1 MRKIRQFLAMLM
13 ALVIAVTS
21 INMPTISAF
30 AAETGSSE
38 EQTATPTD
46 ISVGLTKVDITT
58 GGQMAKFRFTP
69 TEDGKYEI
77 YSDTEEDTYGYLYD
91 ADGNQL
97 AYNDDGEDRNFKI
110 TYELTAGTTYIIGAK
125 YYSSST
131 TGSFDMYIKKI
142 VPPTS
147 VSITPKA
154 DTFLAGVSYSY
165 IQFGAKAS
173 YDDGTEKTA
182 DCTSTSVYIGGYKY
196 SVWIKNSDGNYTYTD
211 EYDNE
216 VSYTE
221 KSILDAGT
229 YTVVLTDYTDGET
242 VPADTDKIYD
252 SYTIE
257 VQSPEVYFADRQ
269 EISETE
275 EKTFKTNKYVAEY
288 YKFAPATSTDYIF
301 KTNGSTGYVY
311 DSECNRVYSSD
322 SRYAM
327 ETGKTYYV
335 GLSGYTSGDDGSIY
349 EVTAKAKACSDP
361 ESAVLKITDSVYIA
375 GGYADFKN
383 QAVTITF
390 KNGET
395 ESLKLS
401 SSNIHDSYGNS
412 YFVYYSKEGED
423 WNTNYLYGDFKGDKG
438 KYTISIGRN
447 VSGKKV
453 QLCSKEIEFK
463 SIDEFDIPEL
473 VAGENEITSGDDYR
487 NQSYYKIIM
496 PYDGGINVKMHSS
509 MYVYEVSEA
518 GELTRLDNSDNLTGG
533 KTYYAG
539 FYGSCEYWDDD
550 DNYHDEYTWK
560 TDVSFIPAVKTISAV
575 SEKTEVASGTD
586 AVCATVDITYVNG
599 DTEKQGHIT
608 GSFTTDKDQKITVTC
623 KSGDKEY
630 DSDELPAGTATI
642 VFTAA
647 NGVTCKYDIEV
658 KSMANIE
665 VPELKAG
672 ENEITSGE
680 SYNSQN
686 YYKFTMPYDGKIRFS
701 AIEYYTIYEISEAGS
716 LVKVDNEDNLKGNKT
731 YYIGLY
737 GGREIY
743 DEDDNWTEVYT
754 WKTEIYF
761 ASAVKDMKVTPEKT
775 EILYGTAPALAT
787 VEITFADNSK
797 ETFEHVSDS
806 FYTKNSFCIDVKYK
820 VGDTEYDYWRSLPIG
835 KVTVIIQAPNGVKAE
850 YQTEIKNANDYKYK
864 ELKTGSNDITVGTD
878 SYNQEYYKFTMPY
891 GGKISISSNED
902 NKYVYFDIYDIDTAG
917 SLQEL
922 SNKNLEEGHTYYV
935 GIYGDEDY
943 LDGDY
948 TCSADVSVVPAI
960 KSIKATPKETEVIK
974 GQKAIYADLEL
985 TYVDGSTE
993 TVNDVTTNFYT
1004 KTRYKI
1010 SITCKSGDKKYNALY
1025 LPVGKATVTYTA
1037 PNGVSASYDIE
1048 VKSVDDMKLTAL
1060 AVGNNSIESGI
1071 DKNHSKFYT
1080 FTATSDGA
1088 LQISKYK
1095 NFVVYELDE
1104 DGDFQVT
1111 DEENLKA
1118 GKTYYIAFYGKL
1130 YDKTAGEYIYAWNTD
1145 VSFVSAIDTMTAKSN
1160 ITDAVYGEN
1169 PVNASVGIT
1178 YKDKTTENIPV
1189 ATATDAFRTQNG
1201 QKITVTCKSGE
1212 SIYDYYDLPIGT
1224 ATIIFSSS
1232 NGVKAQYDV
1241 NIKKLSDVAIGELK
1255 LGSNDIDVSDRTA
1268 GYAYYKFTP
1277 DETAR
1282 YTFSSVNEM
1291 SIYREE
1297 VDSDGIYTTRYVGG
1311 PDSKLEKGV
1320 TYVINLYNGGV
1331 DKWGD
1336 IQYKWT
1342 LDISLPELGKIYDPA
1357 SWKLK
1362 AAADDIYF
1370 MTDEDSDNVINTLAE
1385 KAAVQ
1390 ITYSN
1395 NSTQILSLN
1404 RRTDTYGNRLTY
1416 SYYKYND
1423 ETAAYDKLRYLPYS
1437 MEKGKYKLVE
1447 TLCTEEGDAINTL
1460 GDIEVLFEVKGVLDL
1475 VNGDW
1480 DISKELSITNDKNI
1494 YVYRLTNIGA
1504 AESLTFKSNTTLNG
1518 MSLYDEN
1525 GEYVSMDK
1533 YFSAVYDCA
1542 YSVNIAAD
1550 KTYYLLVKPSESSP
1564 LSKITAVQNNQVTG
1578 LAATVTQDEYWCEI
1592 DPVDPDGITTVITY
1606 ADGTQ
1611 KTVTGTGSGVNLSI
1625 KNIGANN
1632 YASIGSCI
1640 GTAGEYAITP
1650 SAPNMSKDCD
1660 VKTAV
1665 ITAKA
1670 FDVNKLTEF
1679 DTTNKLTVS
1688 NPSDKM
1694 QTQLYVLK
1702 SSGKQYLKLDIDG
1715 GVDVRV
1721 YKYVGLDDCFD
1732 RVGSE
1737 DRGYQLYKNCT
1748 YVIAVDVQAK
1758 GSAEIA
1764 AVLEGNEASVVDG
1777 GTLVAG
1783 KNVDVNIDNAGNIVK
1798 YEFTPEES
1806 ATYIFQSSGSYDTYG
1821 ILCDSDEN
1829 EILYND
1835 DGGESSNFKIARSLT
1850 GGKKYIYKVRMYSS
1864 DETGSFTV
1872 RLDKVEKK
1880 KVKSAV
1886 VDEEESYI
1894 ESDGDFY
1901 GYIDVVYD
1909 DEATD
1914 SIKASAGSFSDVY
1927 GNRYQLTVT
1936 TSEESGEK
1944 TALVELRYKN
1954 TGSDEW
1960 NYVDGV
1966 KFKLGT
1972 ARRDT
1977 WDGELKEGVAFEKT
1991 IDSTCSGRFKF
2002 VPETSGSYI
2011 VSVNDSAPY
2020 SIDVK
2025 NVDDDW
2031 YVYMTSGAYVLK
2043 AGYTYS
2049 IEIDPSD
2056 YEGTISILVVKPQII
2071 DSVEITGYDAKIYNI
2086 GDDVYSERPV
2096 KAVVKYTDGTTETIS
2111 GSTSLKDGRSV
2122 SYEWSK
2128 EDAEGAMLKVTAGG
2142 VTGYKK
2148 IPYTSLDELAATEF
2162 VSDVATLSAEG
2173 SYTSNDCKNVY
2184 KVVIPKDGVYSV
2196 TGGSV
2201 SGRIVLH
2208 RGNNSGVTIREGK
2221 KYSLKKGDIC
2231 YICIYSN
2238 YESDIMFG
2246 CVGDISWEIVTAPT
2260 CTEKGL
2266 KRTWNELTE
2275 EYEKEE
2281 IPALGHKFT
2290 DEWTVKTPA
2299 TMTSDGTKVLV
2310 CDRCDAE
2317 KEDSAQTITRLKS
2330 VVLST
2335 SQYTYDGT
2343 AKRPSVVVTD
2353 ADDKVV
2359 GDEYYTVSY
2368 KNNVEVGTATAT
2380 ITFDDAYLGSVDKTY
2395 EIVDSGLTWEIT
2407 TPPTCTD
2414 DGQKR
2419 AYNEETGEYEYE
2431 VIPATGHTYGE
2442 KWIVKK
2448 AATTAEDGLRIQKCT
2463 VCGYEDTVNAQ
2474 TIAQIKSIVLEYT
2487 SVAADGT
2494 EKKPAVTVMDT
2505 NDIVIPAANYTV
2517 AYKDNKEVGVATV
2530 EVTFAGDYAGEATA
2544 TFDIVS
2550 NETRVVV
2557 VEKATCTKDGLKRYY
2572 NIQTGEM
2579 VKEEKIYAFNH
2590 NFSGIYRT
2598 KTSATAEADGVKVAV
2613 CSRCGAEDNTKTQPI
2628 YKIASVILEYEK
2640 STYTGTEKR
2649 PGVIVKDSQGNVIDA
2664 SNYSVEYTNNKNVG
2678 TANAAVTFGGD
2689 YSGTVNKTFAI
2700 VGTDLKWE
2708 ITKEPT
2714 CTTKGEKRALNP
2726 ITGLWE
2732 SQFIPAKGHS
2742 FGSEWKLKTAATTT
2756 SDGKRVHICGTCGAE
2771 DLANAQAVSR
2781 INTVTLAYSTVTYNG
2796 KDQKPAVTVKDAQ
2809 GKVVAAA
2816 NYTVAYKNNRNAGT
2830 ATVTVTFKGDYT
2842 GTVTRTFTIKANA
2855 VKVASTAIKKIEN
2868 VSGGVKLTWKK
2879 ISGVNGYY
2887 VYRQTGKGKF
2897 VKVKTIK
2904 GASSLSFK
2912 DTAAK
2917 KNGTKYTYKV
2927 CAYKSVSG
2935 KTYTSSYSSAKATCY
2950 VSAPKCKSVSNVK
2963 GKKMKVVYSK
2973 NAKAT
2978 GYQIQYSVKSSFKGA
2993 KTVKVKG
3000 AKNVS
3005 KVISKL
3011 TKGKKYYVRVRGYKV
3026 SGGKTYTS
3034 AWSAK
3039 KVVSIKK

>member
-147 VSITPKA
+147 VSITPKV

-196 SVWIKNSDGNYTYTD
+196 SVWIKNSDGSYTYTD

-221 KSILDAGT
+221 KSMLDAGT

-242 VPADTDKIYD
+242 VPADADKIYD

-275 EKTFKTNKYVAEY
+275 EKTFKTNKYVTEY
-288 YKFAPATSTDYIF
+288 YKFSPATSTDYVF
-301 KTNGSTGYVY
+301 STNGHIGYVY

-322 SRYAM
+322 SKYAM
-327 ETGKTYYV
+327 EKGKTYYM
-335 GLSGYTSGDDGSIY
+335 GLSGYISGDDGGIF
-349 EVTAKAKACSDP
+349 EVTAKAMKYSEP
-361 ESAVLKITDSVYIA
+361 ESAVLNITDSVYMA
-375 GGYADFKN
+375 GKYADFED
-383 QAVTITF
+383 QTVAITF
-390 KNGET
+390 KNGTT
-395 ESLKLS
+395 ENLKLS
-401 SSNIHDSYGNS
+401 SEYISDRYKNGYD
-412 YFVYYSKEGED
+412 VYYAKEGED
-423 WNTNYLYGDFKGDKG
+423 WNAHYLYGKFRGEKG
-438 KYTISIGRN
+438 KYTISVGRN
-447 VSGKKV
+447 VSDEEV

-463 SIDEFDIPEL
+463 GIDEFDIPEL
-473 VAGENEITSGDDYR
+473 KAGKNEITSGDDYS

-496 PYDGGINVKMHSS
+496 PYDGGINVSNYRYMDI
-509 MYVYEVSEA
+509 YELSED
-518 GELTRLDNSDNLTGG
+518 GELSEVDNRDNLTVD

-539 FYGSCEYWDDD
+539 FYGSLWNSDAQKY
-550 DNYHDEYTWK
+550 EYTWK
-560 TDVSFIPAVKTISAV
+560 IDVSFIPAVKTISAV
-575 SEKTEVASGTD
+575 SEKAEVASGTD
-586 AVCATVDITYVNG
+586 AVRATVDITYVNG
-599 DTEKQGHIT
+599 ETEKQENIT
-608 GSFTTDKDQKITVTC
+608 GSFYTDKGQWIIVTC

-630 DSDELPAGTATI
+630 DSDELPAGMATI
-642 VFTAA
+642 VFTAP
-647 NGVTCKYDIEV
+647 NGVIGKYDIEV
-658 KSMANIE
+658 KSIADIDI
-665 VPELKAG
+665 PELKAG
-672 ENEITSGE
+672 KNKIISG
-680 SYNSQN
+680 QN
-686 YYKFTMPYDGKIRFS
+686 YKDRNFYKFTMPYDGKIVLSPVR
-701 AIEYYTIYEISEAGS
+701 YYAIYEISEAGS
-716 LVKVDNEDNLKGNKT
+716 LVNVDNEGDLRGNKT
-731 YYIGLY
+731 YYIGLH
-737 GGREIY
+737 GGRIIYDDDDNRSEIY
-743 DEDDNWTEVYT
+743 T
-754 WKTEIYF
+754 WDADVTF
-761 ASAVKDMKVTPEKT
+761 PSAVKKIEVTPEKN
-775 EILYGTAPALAT
+775 EVIYGTVPALAT
-787 VEITFADNSK
+787 IDITFADDSK
-797 ETFEHVSDS
+797 EIFKHVSDDFS
-806 FYTKNSFCIDVKYK
+806 TENGFNINVSYK
-820 VGDTEYDYWRSLPIG
+820 VDDTEYDYWGNLSTG
-835 KVTVIIQAPNGVKAE
+835 KVTVIVQAPNGIKAE
-850 YQTEIKNANDYKYK
+850 YQTEIINANDYKYK
-864 ELKTGSNDITVGTD
+864 ELKIGSNDITVGTD
-878 SYNQEYYKFTMPY
+878 FYNKEYYKFTMPCD
-891 GGKISISSNED
+891 GKIEISR
-902 NKYVYFDIYDIDTAG
+902 KGYIYYRVYEIDDFG
-917 SLQEL
+917 MLEEV
-922 SNKNLEEGHTYYV
+922 SNKNLTEGYTYYV
-935 GIYGDEDY
+935 GIYLDEDEDDF
-943 LDGDY
+943 DGEY
-948 TCSADVSVVPAI
+948 TRSVDVSVIPEL

-1004 KTRYKI
+1004 KTRDKI

-1104 DGDFQVT
+1104 DGDLQVT

-1145 VSFVSAIDTMTAKSN
+1145 VSFVSAIDTIAVKAN
-1160 ITDAVYGEN
+1160 VTDVAYGEN
-1169 PVNASVGIT
+1169 PVNASVDIT
-1178 YKDKTTENIPV
+1178 YKDKTTESIPV
-1189 ATATDAFRTQNG
+1189 ATATDAFRTQKG
-1201 QKITVTCKSGE
+1201 QKITVTCKSGDNT
-1212 SIYDYYDLPIGT
+1212 YDYYNLPIGT

-1232 NGVKAQYDV
+1232 NGVQAQYDV
-1241 NIKKLSDVAIGELK
+1241 NIRKLSDMAVGDLK
-1255 LGSNDIDVSDRTA
+1255 VGSNDIDVSDRTV

-1282 YTFSSVNEM
+1282 YTFSSINTT

-1297 VDSDGIYTTRYVGG
+1297 VDDDGTYIAKYVGSYVGG
-1311 PDSKLEKGV
+1311 IRAKFEKGV
-1320 TYVINLYNGGV
+1320 TYFINLYEGGA

-1342 LDISLPELGKIYDPA
+1342 LDISMPESGKIYDPV

-1362 AAADDIYF
+1362 AVADDIHF
-1370 MTDEDSDNVINTLAE
+1370 MTGEDSDNVINTLAE

-1395 NSTQILSLN
+1395 NSTQVLSIN
-1404 RRTDTYGNRLTY
+1404 KSTDSYGNILTY

-1423 ETAAYDKLRYLPYS
+1423 ETAAYDKLRHLPYS

-1447 TLCTEEGDAINTL
+1447 TLCTEEEDAIDTL

-1525 GEYVSMDK
+1525 GEYVSMDD

-1542 YSVNIAAD
+1542 YSVDIAAD
-1550 KTYYLLVKPSESSP
+1550 KTYYLLVRPSESSP

-1578 LAATVTQDEYWCEI
+1578 LAATVTQDEYWCRI

-1625 KNIGANN
+1625 DSIGANN
-1632 YASIGSCI
+1632 YAEVGSTI
-1640 GTAGEYAITP
+1640 RNAGEYAITP

-1670 FDVNKLTEF
+1670 FDVDKLTEF

-1688 NPSDKM
+1688 NTSDKV

-1702 SSGKQYLKLDIDG
+1702 SSGKQYLKFDIDG
-1715 GVDVRV
+1715 DADVRV
-1721 YKYVGLDDCFD
+1721 YEYGDYFYKASLE
-1732 RVGSE
+1732 S
-1737 DRGYQLYKNCT
+1737 RGYQLYKGRT

-1758 GSAEIA
+1758 GSAEITA
-1764 AVLEGNEASVVDG
+1764 TLEGNEASVVDG

-1783 KNVDVNIDNAGNIVK
+1783 KDVDVNIDNAGNIVK

-1806 ATYIFQSSGSYDTYG
+1806 ATYIFQSSGNYDTYG

-1850 GGKKYIYKVRMYSS
+1850 GGKKYIYKVKMYNS

-1880 KVKSAV
+1880 KAKSAV

-1894 ESDGDFY
+1894 KSDGDFY

-1909 DEATD
+1909 DGAKD
-1914 SIKASAGSFSDVY
+1914 SIKASADSFSDVY

-1954 TGSDEW
+1954 SGSDEW

-2020 SIDVK
+2020 SIDVR

-2056 YEGTISILVVKPQII
+2056 YEGTISILVAKPQII

-2086 GDDVYSERPV
+2086 GDDVYSEKPV

-2111 GSTSLKDGRSV
+2111 GSTSLKDGRTV
-2122 SYEWSK
+2122 AYEWSK

-2148 IPYTSLDELAATEF
+2148 VNYTSLDDLAATEF
-2162 VSDVATLSAEG
+2162 VSDVATLSTER
-2173 SYTSNDCKNVY
+2173 SDTYSDCKNVY

-2246 CVGDISWEIVTAPT
+2246 CVGDISWEIVKAPT

-2266 KRTWNELTE
+2266 KKTWNELTE
-2275 EYEKEE
+2275 DYEKEE

-2299 TMTSDGTKVLV
+2299 TMTTDGTKVLV

-2359 GDEYYTVSY
+2359 GAEYYTVSY
-2368 KNNVEVGTATAT
+2368 KNNVEIGTATAT
-2380 ITFDDAYLGSVDKTY
+2380 ITFDDAYSGSVDKTY

-2487 SVAADGT
+2487 SVASDGT

-2505 NDIVIPAANYTV
+2505 NDTVIPAANYTV

-2530 EVTFAGDYAGEATA
+2530 EVTFTGDYAGEATA

-2771 DLANAQAVSR
+2771 DLANAQSVSR

-2855 VKVASTAIKKIEN
+2855 VKVASTAIKTVEN

-2879 ISGVNGYY
+2879 ASGVNGYY

-2897 VKVKTIK
+2897 VKVKTVK

-2927 CAYKSVSG
+2927 RAYKSVSG

-3039 KVVSIKK
+3039 KAVSIKK

>member
-30 AAETGSSE
+30 AAEMGSSE

-147 VSITPKA
+147 VSITPKV

-196 SVWIKNSDGNYTYTD
+196 SVWIKNSDGSYTYTD

-221 KSILDAGT
+221 KSMLDAGT

-275 EKTFKTNKYVAEY
+275 EKTFKTNKYVTEY
-288 YKFAPATSTDYIF
+288 YKFSPATSTDYVF
-301 KTNGSTGYVY
+301 STNGHIGYVY

-322 SRYAM
+322 SKYAM
-327 ETGKTYYV
+327 EKGKTYYM
-335 GLSGYTSGDDGSIY
+335 GLSGYISGDDGGIF
-349 EVTAKAKACSDP
+349 EVTAKAMKYSEP
-361 ESAVLKITDSVYIA
+361 ESAVLNITDSVYMA
-375 GGYADFKN
+375 GKYADFED
-383 QAVTITF
+383 QTVAITF
-390 KNGET
+390 KNGTT
-395 ESLKLS
+395 ENLKLS
-401 SSNIHDSYGNS
+401 SEYISDRYKNGYD
-412 YFVYYSKEGED
+412 VYYAKEGED
-423 WNTNYLYGDFKGDKG
+423 WNAHYLYGKFRGEKG
-438 KYTISIGRN
+438 KYTISVGRN
-447 VSGKKV
+447 VSDEEV

-463 SIDEFDIPEL
+463 GIDEFDIPEL
-473 VAGENEITSGDDYR
+473 KAGKNEITSGDDYS

-496 PYDGGINVKMHSS
+496 PYDGGINVSNYRYMDI
-509 MYVYEVSEA
+509 YELSED
-518 GELTRLDNSDNLTGG
+518 GELSEVDNRDNLTVD

-539 FYGSCEYWDDD
+539 FYGSLWNSDAQKY
-550 DNYHDEYTWK
+550 EYTWK
-560 TDVSFIPAVKTISAV
+560 IDVSFIPAVKTISAV
-575 SEKTEVASGTD
+575 SEKAEVASGTD
-586 AVCATVDITYVNG
+586 AVRATVDITYVNG
-599 DTEKQGHIT
+599 ETEKQENIT
-608 GSFTTDKDQKITVTC
+608 GSFYTDKGQWITVTC

-630 DSDELPAGTATI
+630 DSDELPAGMATI
-642 VFTAA
+642 VFTAP
-647 NGVTCKYDIEV
+647 NGVIGKYDIEV
-658 KSMANIE
+658 KSIADIDI
-665 VPELKAG
+665 PELKAG
-672 ENEITSGE
+672 KNKIISG
-680 SYNSQN
+680 QN
-686 YYKFTMPYDGKIRFS
+686 YKDRNFYKFTMPYDGKIVLSPVR
-701 AIEYYTIYEISEAGS
+701 YYAIYEISEAGS
-716 LVKVDNEDNLKGNKT
+716 LVNVDNEGDLRGNKT
-731 YYIGLY
+731 YYIGLH
-737 GGREIY
+737 GGRIIYDDDDNRSEIY
-743 DEDDNWTEVYT
+743 T
-754 WKTEIYF
+754 WDADVTF
-761 ASAVKDMKVTPEKT
+761 PSAVKKIEVTPEKN
-775 EILYGTAPALAT
+775 EVIYGTVPALAT
-787 VEITFADNSK
+787 IDITFADDSK
-797 ETFEHVSDS
+797 EIFKHVSDDFS
-806 FYTKNSFCIDVKYK
+806 TENGFNINVSYK
-820 VGDTEYDYWRSLPIG
+820 VDDTEYDYWGNLSTG
-835 KVTVIIQAPNGVKAE
+835 KVTVIVQAPNGIKAE
-850 YQTEIKNANDYKYK
+850 YQTEIINANDYKYK
-864 ELKTGSNDITVGTD
+864 ELKIGSNDITVGTD
-878 SYNQEYYKFTMPY
+878 FYNKEYYKFTMPCD
-891 GGKISISSNED
+891 GKIEISR
-902 NKYVYFDIYDIDTAG
+902 KGYIYYRVYEIDDFG
-917 SLQEL
+917 MLEEV
-922 SNKNLEEGHTYYV
+922 SNKNLTEGYTYYV
-935 GIYGDEDY
+935 GIYLDEDEDDF
-943 LDGDY
+943 DGEY
-948 TCSADVSVVPAI
+948 TRSVDVSVIPEL

-1004 KTRYKI
+1004 KTRDKI

-1104 DGDFQVT
+1104 DGDLQVT

-1145 VSFVSAIDTMTAKSN
+1145 VSFVSAIDTIAVKAN
-1160 ITDAVYGEN
+1160 VTDVAYGEN
-1169 PVNASVGIT
+1169 PVNASVDIT
-1178 YKDKTTENIPV
+1178 YKDKTTESIPV
-1189 ATATDAFRTQNG
+1189 ATATDAFRTQKG
-1201 QKITVTCKSGE
+1201 QKITVTCKSGDNT
-1212 SIYDYYDLPIGT
+1212 YDYYNLPIGT

-1232 NGVKAQYDV
+1232 NGVQAQYDV

-1342 LDISLPELGKIYDPA
+1342 LDISLPESGKIYDPA

-1423 ETAAYDKLRYLPYS
+1423 ETAAYDKLRHLPYS

-1447 TLCTEEGDAINTL
+1447 TLCTEEEDAIDTL
-1460 GDIEVLFEVKGVLDL
+1460 GDIEVLFEVRDVLDL

-1494 YVYRLTNIGA
+1494 YVYRLTNIGT

-1525 GEYVSMDK
+1525 GEYVSMDD

-1542 YSVNIAAD
+1542 YSVDIAAD
-1550 KTYYLLVKPSESSP
+1550 KTYYLLVRPSESSP

-1578 LAATVTQDEYWCEI
+1578 LAATVTQDEYWCRI

-1625 KNIGANN
+1625 DSIGANN
-1632 YASIGSCI
+1632 YAEVGSTI
-1640 GTAGEYAITP
+1640 RNAGEYAITP

-1670 FDVNKLTEF
+1670 FDVDKLTEF

-1688 NPSDKM
+1688 NTSDKV

-1702 SSGKQYLKLDIDG
+1702 SSGKQYLKFDIDG
-1715 GVDVRV
+1715 DADVRV
-1721 YKYVGLDDCFD
+1721 YEYGDYFYKASLE
-1732 RVGSE
+1732 S
-1737 DRGYQLYKNCT
+1737 RGYQLYKGRT

-1758 GSAEIA
+1758 GSAEITA
-1764 AVLEGNEASVVDG
+1764 TLEGNEASVVDG

-1783 KNVDVNIDNAGNIVK
+1783 KDVDVNIDNAGNIVK

-1806 ATYIFQSSGSYDTYG
+1806 ATYIFQSSGNYDTYG

-1835 DGGESSNFKIARSLT
+1835 DGGESSNFKITRSLT
-1850 GGKKYIYKVRMYSS
+1850 GGKKYIYKVRMYNS

-1880 KVKSAV
+1880 KAKSAV

-1894 ESDGDFY
+1894 KSDGDFY

-1909 DEATD
+1909 DGAKD
-1914 SIKASAGSFSDVY
+1914 SIKASADSFSDVY

-1954 TGSDEW
+1954 SGSDEW

-2020 SIDVK
+2020 SIDVR

-2049 IEIDPSD
+2049 IELDPSD
-2056 YEGTISILVVKPQII
+2056 YEGTISVLVTKPQII
-2071 DSVEITGYDAKIYNI
+2071 DSVEITGYDGKIYNI
-2086 GDDVYSERPV
+2086 GDDVYSEKPV

-2111 GSTSLKDGRSV
+2111 GSTSLKDGRTV
-2122 SYEWSK
+2122 AYEWSK

-2148 IPYTSLDELAATEF
+2148 VNYTSLDDLAATEF
-2162 VSDVATLSAEG
+2162 VSDVATLSTER
-2173 SYTSNDCKNVY
+2173 SDTYSDCKNVY

-2238 YESDIMFG
+2238 YDSDIMFG

-2275 EYEKEE
+2275 DYEKEE

-2299 TMTSDGTKVLV
+2299 TMTTDGTKVLV

-2359 GDEYYTVSY
+2359 GAEYYTVSY

-2380 ITFDDAYLGSVDKTY
+2380 ITFDDAYSGSVDKTY

-2505 NDIVIPAANYTV
+2505 NDTVIPAANYTV

-2771 DLANAQAVSR
+2771 DLANAQSVSR

-2855 VKVASTAIKKIEN
+2855 VKVASTAIKTVEN

-2879 ISGVNGYY
+2879 ASGVNGYY

-2897 VKVKTIK
+2897 VKVKTVK

-2927 CAYKSVSG
+2927 RAYKSVSG

-3000 AKNVS
+3000 VKNVS

-3039 KVVSIKK
+3039 KAVSIKK

>member
-1 MRKIRQFLAMLM
+1 M
-13 ALVIAVTS
+13 
-21 INMPTISAF
+21 
-30 AAETGSSE
+30 
-38 EQTATPTD
+38 D
-46 ISVGLTKVDITT
+46 IYELS
-58 GGQMAKFRFTP
+58 
-69 TEDGKYEI
+69 EDG
-77 YSDTEEDTYGYLYD
+77 
-91 ADGNQL
+91 
-97 AYNDDGEDRNFKI
+97 
-110 TYELTAGTTYIIGAK
+110 EL
-125 YYSSST
+125 SE
-131 TGSFDMYIKKI
+131 
-142 VPPTS
+142 V
-147 VSITPKA
+147 
-154 DTFLAGVSYSY
+154 
-165 IQFGAKAS
+165 
-173 YDDGTEKTA
+173 
-182 DCTSTSVYIGGYKY
+182 
-196 SVWIKNSDGNYTYTD
+196 
-211 EYDNE
+211 DN
-216 VSYTE
+216 
-221 KSILDAGT
+221 
-229 YTVVLTDYTDGET
+229 
-242 VPADTDKIYD
+242 
-252 SYTIE
+252 
-257 VQSPEVYFADRQ
+257 R
-269 EISETE
+269 
-275 EKTFKTNKYVAEY
+275 
-288 YKFAPATSTDYIF
+288 
-301 KTNGSTGYVY
+301 
-311 DSECNRVYSSD
+311 
-322 SRYAM
+322 
-327 ETGKTYYV
+327 
-335 GLSGYTSGDDGSIY
+335 
-349 EVTAKAKACSDP
+349 
-361 ESAVLKITDSVYIA
+361 
-375 GGYADFKN
+375 
-383 QAVTITF
+383 
-390 KNGET
+390 
-395 ESLKLS
+395 
-401 SSNIHDSYGNS
+401 
-412 YFVYYSKEGED
+412 
-423 WNTNYLYGDFKGDKG
+423 
-438 KYTISIGRN
+438 
-447 VSGKKV
+447 
-453 QLCSKEIEFK
+453 
-463 SIDEFDIPEL
+463 
-473 VAGENEITSGDDYR
+473 
-487 NQSYYKIIM
+487 
-496 PYDGGINVKMHSS
+496 
-509 MYVYEVSEA
+509 
-518 GELTRLDNSDNLTGG
+518 DNLTVD

-539 FYGSCEYWDDD
+539 FYGSLWNSDAQKY
-550 DNYHDEYTWK
+550 EYTWK
-560 TDVSFIPAVKTISAV
+560 IDVSFIPAVKTISAV
-575 SEKTEVASGTD
+575 SEKAEVASGTD
-586 AVCATVDITYVNG
+586 AVRATVDITYVNG
-599 DTEKQGHIT
+599 ETEKQENIT
-608 GSFTTDKDQKITVTC
+608 GSFYTDKGQWITVTC

-630 DSDELPAGTATI
+630 DSDELPAGMATI
-642 VFTAA
+642 VFTAP
-647 NGVTCKYDIEV
+647 NGVIGKYDIEV
-658 KSMANIE
+658 KSIADIDI
-665 VPELKAG
+665 PELKAG
-672 ENEITSGE
+672 KNKIISG
-680 SYNSQN
+680 QN
-686 YYKFTMPYDGKIRFS
+686 YKDRNFYKFTMPYDGKIVLSPVR
-701 AIEYYTIYEISEAGS
+701 YYAIYEISEAGS
-716 LVKVDNEDNLKGNKT
+716 LVNVDNEGDLRGNKT
-731 YYIGLY
+731 YYIGLH
-737 GGREIY
+737 GGRIIYDDDDNRSEIY
-743 DEDDNWTEVYT
+743 T
-754 WKTEIYF
+754 WDADVTF
-761 ASAVKDMKVTPEKT
+761 PSAVKKIEVTPEKN
-775 EILYGTAPALAT
+775 EVIYGTVPALAT
-787 VEITFADNSK
+787 IDITFADDSK
-797 ETFEHVSDS
+797 EIFKHVSDDFS
-806 FYTKNSFCIDVKYK
+806 TENGFNINVSYK
-820 VGDTEYDYWRSLPIG
+820 VDDTEYDYWGNLSTG
-835 KVTVIIQAPNGVKAE
+835 KVTVIVQAPNGIKAE
-850 YQTEIKNANDYKYK
+850 YQTEIINANDYKYK
-864 ELKTGSNDITVGTD
+864 ELKIGSNDITVGTD
-878 SYNQEYYKFTMPY
+878 FYNKEYYKFTMPCD
-891 GGKISISSNED
+891 GKIEISR
-902 NKYVYFDIYDIDTAG
+902 KGYIYYRVYEIDDFG
-917 SLQEL
+917 MLEEV
-922 SNKNLEEGHTYYV
+922 SNKNLTEGYTYYV
-935 GIYGDEDY
+935 GIYLDEDEDDF
-943 LDGDY
+943 DGEY
-948 TCSADVSVVPAI
+948 TRSVDVSVIPEL

-1004 KTRYKI
+1004 KTRDKI

-1104 DGDFQVT
+1104 DGDLQVT

-1145 VSFVSAIDTMTAKSN
+1145 VSFVSAIDTIAVKAN
-1160 ITDAVYGEN
+1160 VTDVAYGEN
-1169 PVNASVGIT
+1169 PVNASVDIT
-1178 YKDKTTENIPV
+1178 YKDKTTESIPV
-1189 ATATDAFRTQNG
+1189 ATATDAFRTQKG
-1201 QKITVTCKSGE
+1201 QKITVTCKSGDNT
-1212 SIYDYYDLPIGT
+1212 YDYYNLPIGT

-1232 NGVKAQYDV
+1232 NGVQAQYDV
-1241 NIKKLSDVAIGELK
+1241 NIRKLSDMAVGDLK
-1255 LGSNDIDVSDRTA
+1255 VGSNDIDVSDRTV

-1282 YTFSSVNEM
+1282 YTFSSINTT

-1297 VDSDGIYTTRYVGG
+1297 VDDDGTYIAKYVGSYVGG
-1311 PDSKLEKGV
+1311 IRAKFEKGV
-1320 TYVINLYNGGV
+1320 TYFINLYEGGA

-1342 LDISLPELGKIYDPA
+1342 LDISMPESGKIYDPV

-1362 AAADDIYF
+1362 AVADDIHF
-1370 MTDEDSDNVINTLAE
+1370 MTGEDSDNVINTLAE

-1395 NSTQILSLN
+1395 NSTQVLSIN
-1404 RRTDTYGNRLTY
+1404 KSTDSYGNILTY

-1423 ETAAYDKLRYLPYS
+1423 ETAAYDKLRHLPYS

-1447 TLCTEEGDAINTL
+1447 TLCTEEEDAIDTL
-1460 GDIEVLFEVKGVLDL
+1460 GDIEVLFEVRDVLDL

-1494 YVYRLTNIGA
+1494 YVYRLTNIGT

-1525 GEYVSMDK
+1525 GEYVSMNK

-1542 YSVNIAAD
+1542 YSVDIAAD
-1550 KTYYLLVKPSESSP
+1550 KTYYLLVRPSESSP

-1611 KTVTGTGSGVNLSI
+1611 KTVIGTGSGVNLSI

-1688 NPSDKM
+1688 NPSDKT
-1694 QTQLYVLK
+1694 QTQLYVIK
-1702 SSGKQYLKLDIDG
+1702 SSGKQYLNFDIDG

-1721 YKYVGLDDCFD
+1721 YEYVDFDDCFD
-1732 RVGSE
+1732 RVSSE
-1737 DRGYQLYKNCT
+1737 YRGYQLYKGCT
-1748 YVIAVDVQAK
+1748 YVIAVDIQSK

-1783 KNVDVNIDNAGNIVK
+1783 KNVDVNIDNAGNTVK

-1806 ATYIFQSSGSYDTYG
+1806 ATYIFQSSGNYDTYG

-1835 DGGESSNFKIARSLT
+1835 DGGESSNFKITRSLT
-1850 GGKKYIYKVRMYSS
+1850 GGKKYIYKVRMYNS

-1880 KVKSAV
+1880 KAKSAV

-1894 ESDGDFY
+1894 KSDGDFY

-1909 DEATD
+1909 DGAKD
-1914 SIKASAGSFSDVY
+1914 SIKASADSFSDVY

-1954 TGSDEW
+1954 SGSDEW

-1972 ARRDT
+1972 VRRDT

-2086 GDDVYSERPV
+2086 GDDVYSEKPV

-2128 EDAEGAMLKVTAGG
+2128 EDAEGAMLKVTTGG

-2162 VSDVATLSAEG
+2162 VSDVATLSTER
-2173 SYTSNDCKNVY
+2173 SDTYSDCKNVY

-2246 CVGDISWEIVTAPT
+2246 CVGDISWEIVKAPT

-2266 KRTWNELTE
+2266 KKTWNELTE
-2275 EYEKEE
+2275 DYEKEE

-2359 GDEYYTVSY
+2359 GAEYYTVSY

-2380 ITFDDAYLGSVDKTY
+2380 ITFDDAYSGSVDKTY

-2505 NDIVIPAANYTV
+2505 NDTVIPAANYTV

-2771 DLANAQAVSR
+2771 DLANAQSVSR

-2842 GTVTRTFTIKANA
+2842 GTVTRTFTIKAND
-2855 VKVASTAIKKIEN
+2855 VKVASTAIKTVEN

-2879 ISGVNGYY
+2879 ASGVNGYY

-2897 VKVKTIK
+2897 VKVKTVK

-2927 CAYKSVSG
+2927 RAYKSVSG

-3005 KVISKL
+3005 KVINKL

-3039 KVVSIKK
+3039 KAVSIKK

>member
-58 GGQMAKFRFTP
+58 GGQVAKFRFTP

-77 YSDTEEDTYGYLYD
+77 YSDAEGDTYGYLYD
-91 ADGNQL
+91 AEGNQL

-125 YYSSST
+125 YYSSSM

-147 VSITPKA
+147 VSITPKVT
-154 DTFLAGVSYSY
+154 TFLAGVSYSY

-196 SVWIKNSDGNYTYTD
+196 SVWIKNSDGSYTYTD

-221 KSILDAGT
+221 KSMLDAGT

-242 VPADTDKIYD
+242 VPADADKIYD

-301 KTNGSTGYVY
+301 KTNGRTDYVY
-311 DSECNRVYSSD
+311 GSECNRVYSSD
-322 SRYAM
+322 SKYAM
-327 ETGKTYYV
+327 EKGKTYYV
-335 GLSGYTSGDDGSIY
+335 GLSGYTSGDDGDIY
-349 EVTAKAKACSDP
+349 EVTAKAKACSEP
-361 ESAVLKITDSVYIA
+361 ERAVLNITDSAYIA
-375 GGYADFKN
+375 GGYADFED
-383 QAVTITF
+383 QTVAITF

-401 SSNIHDSYGNS
+401 GASIYDSYGNR
-412 YFVYYSKEGED
+412 YNVYYAKEGED
-423 WNTNYLYGDFKGDKG
+423 WNTNYLYGEFKGDKG
-438 KYTISIGRN
+438 KYTVSVGRN
-447 VSGKKV
+447 VSGEKV

-473 VAGENEITSGDDYR
+473 VAGENEITSGDDYD
-487 NQSYYKIIM
+487 NQKYYKFTM
-496 PYDGGINVKMHSS
+496 PYDGGIDVSNYRHMDIYELSEDGRLTEVDN
-509 MYVYEVSEA
+509 MY
-518 GELTRLDNSDNLTGG
+518 NLTGG

-539 FYGSCEYWDDD
+539 FYGSLWNIYTQK
-550 DNYHDEYTWK
+550 DEYTWK

-586 AVCATVDITYVNG
+586 AVRATVDITYVNG
-599 DTEKQGHIT
+599 DTEKQEHIT
-608 GSFTTDKDQKITVTC
+608 NNFTTDKGQLITVTC

-630 DSDELPAGTATI
+630 DSDELPIGTATVI
-642 VFTAA
+642 FTAA
-647 NGVTCKYDIEV
+647 NGVTGKYDVEV
-658 KSMANIE
+658 KSIADMDI
-665 VPELKAG
+665 PELKAG
-672 ENEITSGE
+672 KNKIISG
-680 SYNSQN
+680 QN
-686 YYKFTMPYDGKIRFS
+686 YKDRNFYKFTMPYDGKIVLSPVR
-701 AIEYYTIYEISEAGS
+701 YYAIYEISEAGS
-716 LVKVDNEDNLKGNKT
+716 LVELDNSDNLMGGKT

-737 GGREIY
+737 GGRGTYDENDNWSEIY
-743 DEDDNWTEVYT
+743 TWDTEVS
-754 WKTEIYF
+754 F
-761 ASAVKDMKVTPEKT
+761 PSAVKKIEVTPEKT
-775 EILYGTAPALAT
+775 EAIYGSSPALAT
-787 VEITFADNSK
+787 VDITFADDSK
-797 ETFEHVSDS
+797 ETFRHVSDR
-806 FYTKNSFCIDVKYK
+806 FYTDNSFCIDVKYK

-850 YQTEIKNANDYKYK
+850 YQTEIINANDYKYK

-891 GGKISISSNED
+891 CGKINISSNED
-902 NKYVYFDIYDIDTAG
+902 NKYVYSSIYDIDTAG

-935 GIYGDEDY
+935 GLYGDDDFE
-943 LDGDY
+943 GDY

-974 GQKAIYADLEL
+974 GQKAIYADVEL

-993 TVNDVTTNFYT
+993 TVKDVTTNFYT
-1004 KTRYKI
+1004 KTRDKI

-1025 LPVGKATVTYTA
+1025 IPVGKATVTYTA

-1095 NFVVYELDE
+1095 NYTVYELDE
-1104 DGDFQVT
+1104 DGDLKLT
-1111 DEENLKA
+1111 DEENLKT

-1130 YDKTAGEYIYAWNTD
+1130 YDKTVGEYIYAWNTD

-1160 ITDAVYGEN
+1160 ITDVVYGKN
-1169 PVNASVGIT
+1169 PVNASVSIT

-1212 SIYDYYDLPIGT
+1212 SIYDYYNLPIGK
-1224 ATIIFSSS
+1224 ATIIFSSA
-1232 NGVKAQYDV
+1232 NGIETNYEV

-1255 LGSNDIDVSDRTA
+1255 LGSNDIDVSDRTI

-1320 TYVINLYNGGV
+1320 TYLINLYNGSV

-1336 IQYKWT
+1336 AQYKWT
-1342 LDISLPELGKIYDPA
+1342 LDISLPESGKIYDPA

-1504 AESLTFKSNTTLNG
+1504 AESLTFKSNTKLNG

-1525 GEYVSMDK
+1525 GEYVSMGD

-1542 YSVNIAAD
+1542 YSVDIAAD

-1578 LAATVTQDEYWCEI
+1578 LAATVTRDEYWCRI
-1592 DPVDPDGITTVITY
+1592 DPVNPDGITTVITY

-1625 KNIGANN
+1625 DSIGANN
-1632 YASIGSCI
+1632 YVEVGSTI
-1640 GTAGEYAITP
+1640 RNAGEYAITP

-1660 VKTAV
+1660 VKTAT

-1670 FDVNKLTEF
+1670 FDVDKLAEL

-1688 NPSDKM
+1688 NTSDKV

-1702 SSGKQYLKLDIDG
+1702 SSGKQYLKFDIDG
-1715 GVDVRV
+1715 DADVRV
-1721 YKYVGLDDCFD
+1721 YGYGDYFYEPDQE
-1732 RVGSE
+1732 S
-1737 DRGYQLYKNCT
+1737 RGYQLYKGRT

-1764 AVLEGNEASVVDG
+1764 ATLENNESSVVDG
-1777 GTLVAG
+1777 GTLVVG
-1783 KNVDVNIDNAGNIVK
+1783 KDVDVNIDNAGNVVK

-1806 ATYIFQSSGSYDTYG
+1806 ATYIFQSSGNYDTYG

-1835 DGGESSNFKIARSLT
+1835 DGGESSNFKITRSLT
-1850 GGKKYIYKVRMYSS
+1850 GGKKYIYKVRMFSS

-1909 DEATD
+1909 DGATD

-1954 TGSDEW
+1954 SGSDEW

-2011 VSVNDSAPY
+2011 VSVNGSVPY
-2020 SIDVK
+2020 SINVK

-2056 YEGTISILVVKPQII
+2056 YEGTISILVAKPQII

-2086 GDDVYSERPV
+2086 GDDVYSEKPV

-2111 GSTSLKDGRSV
+2111 GSTSLKDGRTV
-2122 SYEWSK
+2122 AYEWSK

-2148 IPYTSLDELAATEF
+2148 VNYTSLDDLAATEF
-2162 VSDVATLSAEG
+2162 VSDVATLSTER
-2173 SYTSNDCKNVY
+2173 SDTYSDCKNVY

-2275 EYEKEE
+2275 DYEKEE

-2299 TMTSDGTKVLV
+2299 TMTTDGTKVLV

-2359 GDEYYTVSY
+2359 GAEYYTVSY

-2380 ITFDDAYLGSVDKTY
+2380 ITFDDAYSGRVVKSD

-2505 NDIVIPAANYTV
+2505 NDTVIPAANYTV

-2613 CSRCGAEDNTKTQPI
+2613 CSRCGAEDKSKTQPI
-2628 YKIASVILEYEK
+2628 YKIASVTLEYEK

-2708 ITKEPT
+2708 IVTPPT
-2714 CTTKGEKRALNP
+2714 CTTKGEKKALNP
-2726 ITGLWE
+2726 VTGLWE

-2742 FGSEWKLKTAATTT
+2742 FGSEWKLKTVATTT

-2771 DLANAQAVSR
+2771 DLANAQAISR

-2842 GTVTRTFTIKANA
+2842 GTVTRTFTIKAKA
-2855 VKVASTAIKKIEN
+2855 VKVASTAIKTVEN

-2879 ISGVNGYY
+2879 ASGVNGYY

-2927 CAYKSVSG
+2927 RAYKSVSG

-3039 KVVSIKK
+3039 KAVSIKK

>member
-58 GGQMAKFRFTP
+58 EGQEAKFRFTP
-69 TEDGKYEI
+69 AEDGRYEI
-77 YSDTEEDTYGYLYD
+77 YSDAEEDTYGYLYD
-91 ADGNQL
+91 ADGKQL
-97 AYNDDGEDRNFKI
+97 EEDDDSCGNRNFKI

-131 TGSFDMYIKKI
+131 IGSFDMYIKKI

-147 VSITPKA
+147 VSITPKV

-196 SVWIKNSDGNYTYTD
+196 SVWIKNSDGSYTYTD

-221 KSILDAGT
+221 KSMLDAGT

-242 VPADTDKIYD
+242 VPADADKIYD

-275 EKTFKTNKYVAEY
+275 EKTFKTNKYVTEY
-288 YKFAPATSTDYIF
+288 YKFSPATSTDYVF
-301 KTNGSTGYVY
+301 STNGHIGYVY

-322 SRYAM
+322 SKYAM
-327 ETGKTYYV
+327 EKGKTYYM
-335 GLSGYTSGDDGSIY
+335 GLSGYISGDDGGIF
-349 EVTAKAKACSDP
+349 EVTAKAMKYSEP
-361 ESAVLKITDSVYIA
+361 ESAVLNITDSVYMA
-375 GGYADFKN
+375 GKYADFED
-383 QAVTITF
+383 QTVAITF
-390 KNGET
+390 KNGTT
-395 ESLKLS
+395 ENLKLS
-401 SSNIHDSYGNS
+401 SEYISDRYKNGYD
-412 YFVYYSKEGED
+412 VYYAKEGED
-423 WNTNYLYGDFKGDKG
+423 WNAHYLYGKFRGEKG
-438 KYTISIGRN
+438 KYTISVGRN
-447 VSGKKV
+447 VSDEEV

-463 SIDEFDIPEL
+463 GIDEFDIPEL
-473 VAGENEITSGDDYR
+473 KAGKNEITSGDDYS

-496 PYDGGINVKMHSS
+496 PYDGGINVSNYRYMDI
-509 MYVYEVSEA
+509 YELSED
-518 GELTRLDNSDNLTGG
+518 GELSEVDNRDNLTVD

-539 FYGSCEYWDDD
+539 FYGSLWNSDAQKY
-550 DNYHDEYTWK
+550 EYTWK
-560 TDVSFIPAVKTISAV
+560 IDVSFIPAVKTISAV
-575 SEKTEVASGTD
+575 SEKAEVASGTD
-586 AVCATVDITYVNG
+586 AVRATVDITYVNG
-599 DTEKQGHIT
+599 ETEKQENIT
-608 GSFTTDKDQKITVTC
+608 GSFYTDKGQWITVTC

-630 DSDELPAGTATI
+630 DSDELPAGMATI
-642 VFTAA
+642 VFTAP
-647 NGVTCKYDIEV
+647 NGVIGKYDIEV
-658 KSMANIE
+658 KSIADIDI
-665 VPELKAG
+665 PELKAG
-672 ENEITSGE
+672 KNKIISG
-680 SYNSQN
+680 QN
-686 YYKFTMPYDGKIRFS
+686 YKDRNFYKFTMPYDGKIVLSPVR
-701 AIEYYTIYEISEAGS
+701 YYAIYEISEAGS
-716 LVKVDNEDNLKGNKT
+716 LVNVDNEGDLRGNKT
-731 YYIGLY
+731 YYIGLH
-737 GGREIY
+737 GGRIIYDDDDNRSEIY
-743 DEDDNWTEVYT
+743 T
-754 WKTEIYF
+754 WDADVTF
-761 ASAVKDMKVTPEKT
+761 PSAVKKIEVTPEKN
-775 EILYGTAPALAT
+775 EVIYGTVPALAT
-787 VEITFADNSK
+787 IDITFADDSK
-797 ETFEHVSDS
+797 EIFKHVSDDFS
-806 FYTKNSFCIDVKYK
+806 TENGFNINVSYK
-820 VGDTEYDYWRSLPIG
+820 VDDTEYDYWGNLSTG
-835 KVTVIIQAPNGVKAE
+835 KVTVIVQAPNGIKAE
-850 YQTEIKNANDYKYK
+850 YQTEIINANDYKYK
-864 ELKTGSNDITVGTD
+864 ELKIGSNDITVGTD
-878 SYNQEYYKFTMPY
+878 FYNKEYYKFTMPCD
-891 GGKISISSNED
+891 GKIEISR
-902 NKYVYFDIYDIDTAG
+902 KGYIYYRVYEIDDFG
-917 SLQEL
+917 MLEEV
-922 SNKNLEEGHTYYV
+922 SNKNLTEGYTYYV
-935 GIYGDEDY
+935 GIYLDEDEDDF
-943 LDGDY
+943 DGEY
-948 TCSADVSVVPAI
+948 TRSVDVSVIPEL

-1004 KTRYKI
+1004 KTRDKI

-1104 DGDFQVT
+1104 DGDLQVT

-1145 VSFVSAIDTMTAKSN
+1145 VSFVSAIDTIAVKAN
-1160 ITDAVYGEN
+1160 VTDVAYGEN
-1169 PVNASVGIT
+1169 PVNASVDIT
-1178 YKDKTTENIPV
+1178 YKDKTTESIPV
-1189 ATATDAFRTQNG
+1189 ATATDAFRTQKG
-1201 QKITVTCKSGE
+1201 QKITVTCKSGDNT
-1212 SIYDYYDLPIGT
+1212 YDYYNLPIGT

-1232 NGVKAQYDV
+1232 NGVQAQYDV
-1241 NIKKLSDVAIGELK
+1241 NIRKLSDMAVGDLK
-1255 LGSNDIDVSDRTA
+1255 VGSNDIDVSDRTV

-1282 YTFSSVNEM
+1282 YTFSSINTT

-1297 VDSDGIYTTRYVGG
+1297 VDDDGTYIAKYVGSYVGG
-1311 PDSKLEKGV
+1311 IRAKFEKGV
-1320 TYVINLYNGGV
+1320 TYFINLYEGGA

-1342 LDISLPELGKIYDPA
+1342 LDISMPESGKIYDPV

-1362 AAADDIYF
+1362 AVADDIHF
-1370 MTDEDSDNVINTLAE
+1370 MTGEDSDNVINTLAE

-1395 NSTQILSLN
+1395 NSTQVLSIN
-1404 RRTDTYGNRLTY
+1404 KSTDSYGNILTY

-1423 ETAAYDKLRYLPYS
+1423 ETAAYDKLRHLPYS

-1447 TLCTEEGDAINTL
+1447 TLCTEEEDAIDTL
-1460 GDIEVLFEVKGVLDL
+1460 GDIEVLFEVRDVLDL

-1494 YVYRLTNIGA
+1494 YVYRLTNIGT
-1504 AESLTFKSNTTLNG
+1504 AESLTFKSNTKLNG

-1525 GEYVSMDK
+1525 GEYVSMDD

-1542 YSVNIAAD
+1542 YSVDITAD
-1550 KTYYLLVKPSESSP
+1550 KTYYLLVRPSESSP

-1578 LAATVTQDEYWCEI
+1578 LAATVTQDEYWCRI
-1592 DPVDPDGITTVITY
+1592 DPVNPDGITTVITY

-1625 KNIGANN
+1625 DSIGANN
-1632 YASIGSCI
+1632 YAEVGSTI
-1640 GTAGEYAITP
+1640 RNAGEYAITP

-1660 VKTAV
+1660 VKTAT

-1670 FDVNKLTEF
+1670 FDVDKLAEL

-1688 NPSDKM
+1688 NTSDKV

-1702 SSGKQYLKLDIDG
+1702 SSGKQYLKFDIDG
-1715 GVDVRV
+1715 DADVRV
-1721 YKYVGLDDCFD
+1721 YKYDDYFYKA
-1732 RVGSE
+1732 SLE
-1737 DRGYQLYKNCT
+1737 SRGYQLYKDCT

-1758 GSAEIA
+1758 GSAEITA
-1764 AVLEGNEASVVDG
+1764 TLEGNEASVVDG

-1783 KNVDVNIDNAGNIVK
+1783 KDVDVNIDNAGNIVK

-1806 ATYIFQSSGSYDTYG
+1806 ATYIFQSSGNYDTYG

-1954 TGSDEW
+1954 TGSNEW

-2011 VSVNDSAPY
+2011 VSVNGSVPY
-2020 SIDVK
+2020 SINVK

-2071 DSVEITGYDAKIYNI
+2071 DSVEITGYDATIYNI
-2086 GDDVYSERPV
+2086 GDDVYSEKPV

-2162 VSDVATLSAEG
+2162 VSDVATLSTER
-2173 SYTSNDCKNVY
+2173 SDTYSDCKNVY

-2246 CVGDISWEIVTAPT
+2246 CVGDISWEIVKAPT

-2266 KRTWNELTE
+2266 KKTWNELTE
-2275 EYEKEE
+2275 DYEKEE

-2359 GDEYYTVSY
+2359 GAEYYTVSY

-2380 ITFDDAYLGSVDKTY
+2380 ITFDDAYSGSVDKTY

-2474 TIAQIKSIVLEYT
+2474 TIEQIKSIVLEYT

-2756 SDGKRVHICGTCGAE
+2756 SDGKRVHICGICGAE
-2771 DLANAQAVSR
+2771 DLANVQAVSR
-2781 INTVTLAYSTVTYNG
+2781 INTVTLAYSSVTYNG

-2842 GTVTRTFTIKANA
+2842 GTVTRTFKIKANA

-2879 ISGVNGYY
+2879 ASGVNGYY

-2927 CAYKSVSG
+2927 RAYKSVSG

-3005 KVISKL
+3005 KVINKL

-3039 KVVSIKK
+3039 KAVSIKK